1 VHEEGCCV
9 LDGAFSHWKDVN
21 GGCIKRNLADMP
33 TNKIGIPDTEV
44 LVDLLV
50 KYKNYGYISYG
61 RSIATFGVVSVILD
75 RCIKECGDDA
85 DAKGTCSETCHALIS
100 TKTFRGFMGDL
111 ELTHSRVHFSVGGH
125 MYSPYSPADPLFQ
138 INHGFVEKVFERW
151 QKCQGFTKLSDYWVT
166 LEDHFV
172 DAYQV
177 TGPYGFLDRLPGWIF
192 TLSESSVGRD
202 MMYTSYEY
210 AIDQWEIDNKLNTTC
225 PGWKKREDYEL
236 KLKETQKYH
245 SLLIAQTD
253 SLDDKPSLIKK
264 NEDVLANLLQMRT
277 SIDKKRSRVAVV

>member
-1 VHEEGCCV
+1 M
-9 LDGAFSHWKDVN
+9 
-21 GGCIKRNLADMP
+21 CIKRNFADMP
-33 TNKIGIPDTEV
+33 TDRIGIPDTEV

-50 KYKNYGYISYG
+50 KYRNYGYISYG
-61 RSIATFGVVSVILD
+61 KSIATFGVVSVILD

-138 INHGFVEKVFERW
+138 LNHGFVEKVYERW
-151 QKCQGFTKLSDYWVT
+151 QKCQGFTKLADYWVT
-166 LEDHFV
+166 LADHFI

-177 TGPYGFLDRLPGWIF
+177 AGPYGFLDRLPGWLF

-210 AIDQWEIDNKLNTTC
+210 ATDKWEIDYKLNTTC
-225 PGWKKREDYEL
+225 PGWKQVEGYEL
-236 KLKETQKYH
+236 RLKEKQQFHSQLITQKD
-245 SLLIAQTD
+245 A
-253 SLDDKPSLIKK
+253 LDDKSSMTKK
-264 NEDVLANLLQMRT
+264 AEDSMLANLLQMH
-277 SIDKKRSRVAVV
+277 SAVDKKKRSQR